1 MTANSRNF
9 ELGVPAATPSVNRL
23 LARLPRRVRS
33 AVLVRCETVELTSGE
48 LLCDP
53 TNLLRHAFFPTEGF
67 ISLRASVQGHEAIEV
82 GLVGNEGMF
91 SPASVLGVDES
102 PLGALVQGS
111 GQALRMTAT
120 DLQRVA
126 RECAPLRETLQRYVC
141 VVVAELAQAA
151 VCKSFHLIDARLAR
165 WLLMSH
171 DRMQGDHLRL
181 TQEALAT
188 MLAVRRSG
196 ISVAAA
202 ELQDRKVISY
212 SRGVIT
218 IVDRAGLE
226 AASCE
231 CYAAATSSYRR
242 YLG

>member
-1 MTANSRNF
+1 
-9 ELGVPAATPSVNRL
+9 VPAATLLINRL
-23 LARLPRRVRS
+23 LARLPRRVRGG
-33 AVLVRCETVELTSGE
+33 VLESSEMVDLTFGE
-48 LLCDP
+48 LLCEP
-53 TNLLRHAFFPTEGF
+53 TNLIRYAYFPTEGF
-67 ISLRASVQGHEAIEV
+67 ISLRASALGHDAIDV

-91 SPASVLGVDES
+91 SPASVLGVDEW
-102 PLGALVQGS
+102 PVGGLVQGS
-111 GQALRMTAT
+111 GRALRMKVA

-126 RECAPLRETLQRYVC
+126 RGCAPLRDTLQRYVC

-151 VCKSFHLIDARLAR
+151 VCKSFHMIDARLAR

-202 ELQDRKVISY
+202 DLQARNVISY

-218 IVDRAGLE
+218 VVDRARLE

-231 CYAAATSSYRR
+231 CYAATTSSYRR

>member
-1 MTANSRNF
+1 
-9 ELGVPAATPSVNRL
+9 
-23 LARLPRRVRS
+23 
-33 AVLVRCETVELTSGE
+33 VLERCETVELTFGE
-48 LLCDP
+48 LLCEP
-53 TNLLRHAFFPTEGF
+53 TDLVRCAYFPTEGF
-67 ISLRASVQGHEAIEV
+67 ISLRASAQGHDAIEV
-82 GLVGNEGMF
+82 GLVGSEGMF
-91 SPASVLGVDES
+91 SPASVLGVDEW
-102 PLGALVQGS
+102 PLGALVQGA
-111 GQALRMTAT
+111 GQALRMRAA

-141 VVVAELAQAA
+141 VVLAALAQCA
-151 VCKSFHLIDARLAR
+151 VCRNFHMIDARLAR

-171 DRMQGDHLRL
+171 DRTQGDHLKL

-202 ELQDRKVISY
+202 DLQARNVICY

-218 IVDRAGLE
+218 IVDRARLE
-226 AASCE
+226 AASCD
-231 CYAAATSSYRR
+231 CYSAATSSYRR

>member
-1 MTANSRNF
+1 M
-9 ELGVPAATPSVNRL
+9 LAATHPVNRL
-23 LARLPRRVRS
+23 LARLPRRVRG
-33 AVLVRCETVELTSGE
+33 AVLESCETVELTFGE
-48 LLCDP
+48 LLCEP
-53 TNLLRHAFFPTEGF
+53 TNLVRYAFFPTEGF

-111 GQALRMTAT
+111 GRALRMTVA

-126 RECAPLRETLQRYVC
+126 RDCAPLRETLQRYVC
-141 VVVAELAQAA
+141 VLVAELAQSA
-151 VCKSFHLIDARLAR
+151 VCKSFHMIDARLAR
-165 WLLMSH
+165 LLLMTH
-171 DRMQGDHLRL
+171 DRAHGDRLRL

-202 ELQDRKVISY
+202 DLQERKVISY

-218 IVDRAGLE
+218 IDDRPRLE